1 MDEASLANI
10 RAHLMARRRRIAHV
24 LDDAADAPRLVGL
37 LKEVDSALEK
47 IGNGT
52 YGACKTCHEAI
63 EDDLLER
70 DPLAGFCLDHLDT
83 AQQRALEYDL
93 ETAARIQGALLP
105 PRDIDTELW
114 RLHYYYEPAGP
125 VSGDY
130 CDVVPPKKEGGAL
143 LFAVGDVSGKGV
155 AASMLMAHMHAVFH
169 TLASFDPPL
178 DQLVAETNR
187 LMCESTTS
195 AHFAT
200 LVCGKAR
207 ANGEIEVCN
216 AGHLPPLLV
225 RRGEIVRLDATNLPI
240 GILCDAA
247 YALKKVTLEK
257 GDQLVIYTDGLS
269 EAESGD
275 QMYGDERVLELVS
288 KNGGASPRDIVRA
301 CVRDLDAFTA
311 GAARQDDV
319 SIMAIQRVK

>member
-1 MDEASLANI
+1 MDARLAAGRGLCEKENKMDEASLANI
-10 RAHLMARRRRIAHV
+10 RAHLIARRRRIARV

-47 IGNGT
+47 IGNGA
-52 YGACKTCHEAI
+52 YGVCKTCHEAI

-70 DPLAGFCLDHLDT
+70 DPLACFCLDHLDA

-105 PRDIDTELW
+105 PKDIDAGIW

-125 VSGDY
+125 VRGDY
-130 CDVVPPKKEGGAL
+130 CDVVTTTRKGGAL

-169 TLASFDPPL
+169 TLAAFDPPL

-187 LMCESTTS
+187 LMCESTTT

-200 LVCGKAR
+200 LVCGKSR
-207 ANGEIEVCN
+207 A
-216 AGHLPPLLV
+216 
-225 RRGEIVRLDATNLPI
+225 T
-240 GILCDAA
+240 
-247 YALKKVTLEK
+247 
-257 GDQLVIYTDGLS
+257 
-269 EAESGD
+269 
-275 QMYGDERVLELVS
+275 
-288 KNGGASPRDIVRA
+288 
-301 CVRDLDAFTA
+301 
-311 GAARQDDV
+311 
-319 SIMAIQRVK
+319 